1 MLVTHEKMTGSTNFR
16 MLFQINGDA
25 ACIVFNIKTA
35 CSQAKK
41 HLLCEIPPEYMLS
54 CFQNFT
60 KET

>member
-1 MLVTHEKMTGSTNFR
+1 MFVTHEKISDSTNFK
-16 MLFQINGDA
+16 MLFQIKGDA

-35 CSQAKK
+35 CSQAEK
-41 HLLCEIPPEYMLS
+41 HLICEIPPGYGLS